1 MASPRSTILHSLSNS
16 CRAVSFWDGVS
27 SMSFCTSFPNRGRRC
42 IFPFAYIPIGRG
54 GFAHFSAKNF
64 KKIFQRHKKSLENR
78 NQAEK
83 YRPYTAPKAEG
94 IRAKE
99 RKGQHRGDS
108 LFSAASELWNLRIK
122 VTSPIMVQDERL
134 LRGSFMEWA
143 VYTTSLCAPEKKGGG
158 REYCYSEP
166 PPMVTFQLP

>member
-99 RKGQHRGDS
+99 RKGQCRGNS
-108 LFSAASELWNLRIK
+108 LFSAASELWNLRTK

-134 LRGSFMEWA
+134 WRAVLSWGA
-143 VYTTSLCAPEKKGGG
+143 VYTGCRKSPSGQRIR
-158 REYCYSEP
+158 REG
-166 PPMVTFQLP
+166 